1 LVKSA
6 VAGLAVTAFGGF
18 ASRGTLAADTLTP
31 ALDQLLQT
39 AVAGGI
45 PGMVL
50 YVERGG
56 KPIYQG
62 AAGFAN
68 IESKTEVKVSDRQR
82 IYSITKLFTSIV
94 TLQLVDEGVLSL
106 DDTVTKW
113 LDDPAVLR
121 IPNIDQITLRQL
133 LVHTSGIYDFAD
145 DNDSSFW
152 LDAFLG
158 PNADWSKVWTP
169 MELIAYADG
178 AKHAPYFAP
187 GEGYF
192 YSNTNFILVG
202 LIIEKETGQKFSYEL
217 KKRIL
222 TPLALNDTFFVEGR
236 ELPEGTVNVYQS
248 IDGQL
253 MSLSQ
258 SNIAWAWTFGGMVS
272 TPEDIARFSHAVYGG
287 ELLKPSS
294 FKVMFDFFPAK
305 HEGYYEGIG
314 VYKTDSPSG
323 QLTVS
328 DGTGPGANSTLT
340 RFEPADLTVIMIDN
354 VAPDGGATEILRDE
368 VVKIVLAN
376 S

>member
-1 LVKSA
+1 
-6 VAGLAVTAFGGF
+6 
-18 ASRGTLAADTLTP
+18 
-31 ALDQLLQT
+31 
-39 AVAGGI
+39 
-45 PGMVL
+45 
-50 YVERGG
+50 
-56 KPIYQG
+56 
-62 AAGFAN
+62 
-68 IESKTEVKVSDRQR
+68 
-82 IYSITKLFTSIV
+82 
-94 TLQLVDEGVLSL
+94 
-106 DDTVTKW
+106 
-113 LDDPAVLR
+113 
-121 IPNIDQITLRQL
+121 
-133 LVHTSGIYDFAD
+133 
-145 DNDSSFW
+145 
-152 LDAFLG
+152 
-158 PNADWSKVWTP
+158 
-169 MELIAYADG
+169 
-178 AKHAPYFAP
+178 
-187 GEGYF
+187 
-192 YSNTNFILVG
+192 

-272 TPEDIARFSHAVYGG
+272 TPADLARFSHAVYGG

-294 FKVMFDFFPAK
+294 FKEMFAFFPAK

-368 VVKIVLAN
+368 VVKIVLA
-376 S
+376 SS